1 MYASGQYT
9 VAAIAEALASV
20 VPPSIGTSLAT
31 GADPTCPSGA
41 GMLEESHMPLTS
53 CMPYTDLRAY
63 YDGLRLSACQYRCP
77 LGTVID
83 RC

>member
-1 MYASGQYT
+1 
-9 VAAIAEALASV
+9 
-20 VPPSIGTSLAT
+20 
-31 GADPTCPSGA
+31 
-41 GMLEESHMPLTS
+41 MPLTS

-63 YDGLRLSACQYRCP
+63 DDGLRLSTCQYRWP